1 MDPVQMLLTALRVD
15 PGDDM
20 AWLALADALE
30 EQGQADRAELTR
42 LSARLRRLR
51 DDDERAEPERR
62 MRELVAASVEP
73 CVVRIT
79 NSIGMDLVLVPPG
92 KFSMGSL
99 SDANPVY
106 QDEHPRHEVEITRPF
121 FLGRFPVTQRQYAT
135 VMYAHPSH
143 FSRRNAG
150 PQLEG
155 LDTSSFPV
163 ESLTHPEAVAFCG
176 RLSALPSEVEAGRT
190 YRLTTEAEWEYACR
204 AGSDRTT
211 FHFGDTLTE
220 DQANFGKRLQ
230 RPCPVGLYPP
240 NAWGLFDMH
249 GNVWEWCSDWF
260 AEDYYATG
268 PGTNPTGPG
277 DGTHYVL
284 RGGAWFSTDVGCRC
298 AHRGMSTAEHRDKD
312 TGFRVACSLGR
323 MG

>member
-51 DDDERAEPERR
+51 ADDERAEPERR

-92 KFSMGSL
+92 RFAMGSL
-99 SDANPVY
+99 SDSTPVCR
-106 QDEHPRHEVEITRPF
+106 DEHPRHEVEITRPF
-121 FLGRFPVTQRQYAT
+121 FLGRFLVTQGEYAI
-135 VMYAHPSH
+135 VMDAHPSQ
-143 FSRRNAG
+143 FSGRNA
-150 PQLEG
+150 EARVAG

-163 ESLTHPEAVAFCG
+163 ESLTHSEAVTFCG
-176 RLSALPSEVEAGRT
+176 RLSGLPPEVAAGRT
-190 YRLTTEAEWEYACR
+190 YRLPTEAEWEYASR

-211 FHFGDTLTE
+211 FHFGDILNE
-220 DQANFGKRLQ
+220 DQANFGKRLN
-230 RPCPVGLYPP
+230 RPCPVGLHPP
-240 NAWGLFDMH
+240 NAWGLYDMH

-260 AEDYYATG
+260 AEDYYEIAPATD
-268 PGTNPTGPG
+268 PTGPSG
-277 DGTHYVL
+277 GNHHVL
-284 RGGAWFSTDVGCRC
+284 RGGSWFSTEVSCRC
-298 AHRGMSTAEHRDKD
+298 AYRGMSASDHRDED
-312 TGFRVACSLGR
+312 TGFRVACAVRR